1 MSSAKNVLHGAA
13 TEDEEG
19 KGGESTRGAS
29 LKITVK
35 RAPSSTDT
43 VRRGSEPRILGDADD
58 LRLAVQVALRQS
70 ESAKLGGGG
79 GGGGGGEK
87 EKAGNTDLP
96 AGELDEDRERDGGS
110 FEYSHGITSA
120 EAEKRLLLYGPNELP
135 EKVIPKVTKHFL
147 KCRRSPAID
156 LPPPPLAPQWYI
168 FVSQLWQPMPIL
180 IWVAAIIEAGIQ
192 NWIDMYETILNTPT
206 LSARASL
213 KPSRSSIY
221 FEQGDLAADPAGQ
234 RVHRLLRDH
243 QGWRCG
249 GGVEG
254 VAQAHRHGQARRQ
267 VAKHQRHPRGAR
279 GHGVAGV
286 RVGHP
291 GGLPHQRG
299 HHRR

>member
-79 GGGGGGEK
+79 GAEK

-156 LPPPPLAPQWYI
+156 LPPPPCPAVVHLR
-168 FVSQLWQPMPIL
+168 
-180 IWVAAIIEAGIQ
+180 VAAVA
-192 NWIDMYETILNTPT
+192 
-206 LSARASL
+206 AHAH
-213 KPSRSSIY
+213 
-221 FEQGDLAADPAGQ
+221 FDLGRCD
-234 RVHRLLRDH
+234 HRGRHPELDRHVRDH
-243 QGWRCG
+243 S
-249 GGVEG
+249 
-254 VAQAHRHGQARRQ
+254 
-267 VAKHQRHPRGAR
+267 
-279 GHGVAGV
+279 
-286 RVGHP
+286 
-291 GGLPHQRG
+291 
-299 HHRR
+299 

>member
-70 ESAKLGGGG
+70 ESAKLGS
-79 GGGGGGEK
+79 GGGGEK
-87 EKAGNTDLP
+87 EKAGNTNDLP

-147 KCRRSPAID
+147 KCRRSFAYPALTFP
-156 LPPPPLAPQWYI
+156 LPPLP
-168 FVSQLWQPMPIL
+168 
-180 IWVAAIIEAGIQ
+180 
-192 NWIDMYETILNTPT
+192 
-206 LSARASL
+206 
-213 KPSRSSIY
+213 RSGTSSC
-221 FEQGDLAADPAGQ
+221 
-234 RVHRLLRDH
+234 RS
-243 QGWRCG
+243 CG
-249 GGVEG
+249 S
-254 VAQAHRHGQARRQ
+254 
-267 VAKHQRHPRGAR
+267 PC
-279 GHGVAGV
+279 
-286 RVGHP
+286 P
-291 GGLPHQRG
+291 F
-299 HHRR
+299 